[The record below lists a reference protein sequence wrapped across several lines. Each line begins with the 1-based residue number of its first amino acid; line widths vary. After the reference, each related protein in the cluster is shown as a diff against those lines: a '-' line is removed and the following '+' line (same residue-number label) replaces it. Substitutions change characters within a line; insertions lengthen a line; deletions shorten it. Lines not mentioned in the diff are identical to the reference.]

1 MSGRSIFV
9 LAVVLVA
16 FNDLL
21 PSGRQIDDI
30 TYDVARTPAY
40 VAHEVGFDAAS
51 LGWDFN
57 GVRQQFRDAPAVA
70 QSLWSRIDSDA
81 RVVYADA
88 RADARHAAE
97 RLTPRGD
104 AR

>member
-21 PSGRQIDDI
+21 PSGRQIEDM
-30 TYDVARTPAY
+30 TYDIARTPAY
-40 VAHEVGFDAAS
+40 VAHEVGSDAAS
-51 LGWDFN
+51 LGWDIN
-57 GVRQQFRDAPAVA
+57 GVRQQLEHTPAVA
-70 QSLWSRIDSDA
+70 QSLWGRIHSDA

-97 RLTPRGD
+97 RFSPGGD

>member
-1 MSGRSIFV
+1 MSGRSRFV

-21 PSGRQIDDI
+21 PSGRQIEDM
-30 TYDVARTPAY
+30 TYDIARTPAY
-40 VAHEVGFDAAS
+40 VVHEVGFDAAS
-51 LGWDFN
+51 LGWDLN
-57 GVRQQFRDAPAVA
+57 GVRQQVQDAPAVV
-70 QSLWSRIDSDA
+70 QSLWSQIHSDA
-81 RVVYADA
+81 RGVYADA

-97 RLTPRGD
+97 RFSPGGD